1 MLELSLGF
9 LMKRQFSLLTFNE
22 LNLDLIYFSC
32 LLLKDIAS
40 SLSVKIFLSVYA
52 DL

>member
-9 LMKRQFSLLTFNE
+9 LMKRQFSLHTFNE
-22 LNLDLIYFSC
+22 LNLDL
-32 LLLKDIAS
+32 IAS